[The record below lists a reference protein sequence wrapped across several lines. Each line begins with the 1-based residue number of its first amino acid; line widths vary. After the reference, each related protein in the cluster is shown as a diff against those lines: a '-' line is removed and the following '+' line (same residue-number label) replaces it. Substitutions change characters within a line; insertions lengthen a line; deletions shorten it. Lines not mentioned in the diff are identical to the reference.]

1 MKKFLAS
8 VLLLI
13 LVCNGVSARTLFYED
28 YTFHAEFL
36 TEVSVS
42 PLQTHQP
49 IQAVFPSPLNSKIPI
64 IIKGEARYKEIN
76 DKPCVVLKFDQISYD
91 ADKYQPASIHVNSL
105 NGHQI
110 SDQTYIKPSAYKSG
124 VKNVK
129 AYAHDLLM
137 FPLNRYKSHPTK
149 GKPTKNTFIVL
160 LEPFYAIGSGVV
172 YLLSPVV
179 APAFTDKN
187 TCDIPVYTVLEFE
200 FFDAVKYPGV
210 QDL

>member
-8 VLLLI
+8 ALLLI
-13 LVCNGVSARTLFYED
+13 LVCNCSLARTLFYED
-28 YTFHAEFL
+28 YRFHAEFL
-36 TEVSVS
+36 TEVTVS
-42 PLQTHQP
+42 PLRTHQP
-49 IQAVFPSPLNSKIPI
+49 IQAVFPSPLNPKIPI

-76 DKPCVVLKFDQISYD
+76 DKPCVELKFNEISYD
-91 ADKYQPASIHVNSL
+91 ADKYQPASIDIKSL

-124 VKNVK
+124 LKNVK

-137 FPLNRYKSHPTK
+137 FPLNRHKSHPTR

-172 YLLSPVV
+172 YLLSPIA

-200 FFDAVKYPGV
+200 FLDSVKDPGV